1 MEMHERMSK
10 AEQDLKA
17 VNRRLEAGEALMK
30 ADHDTLVRCEQEH
43 DTFKR
48 SISNIEKLTNGI
60 HEMVSEVRAMRKDV
74 NNIDERVA
82 EIEKKPAK
90 RWDTIV
96 TATITA
102 IVGVAIGYILK
113 GGI

>member
-17 VNRRLEAGEALMK
+17 VNRRLTEGEALMK

-43 DTFKR
+43 DSFKK

-60 HEMVSEVRAMRKDV
+60 HEMVSEVRAMRKDI

-90 RWDTIV
+90 RWESVV
-96 TATITA
+96 TAIIGA
-102 IVGVAIGYILK
+102 VVGIIVGYLFK
-113 GGI
+113 